1 MIGFMEMIRKKLRF
15 GIGFMLALFC
25 LLASCTTARP
35 LPDYRD
41 SSFVA
46 ELRLITPT
54 ITMEASASVEK
65 LSAPTLPRD
74 ITLQLKSPEA
84 LSDVFLR
91 RSGGIVS
98 LSYDGM
104 TLSGD
109 SLSPLLQAVD
119 LLLSSGEIQRICKT
133 EELGEPLIFAE
144 LHSTKENTRYEL
156 YLSPDTGAPRVFR
169 TDTFTLEI
177 LSFQSTAH

>member
-1 MIGFMEMIRKKLRF
+1 MEMIRKKLRF
-15 GIGFMLALFC
+15 GIGIVLALLC
-25 LLASCTTARP
+25 LLSGCTAART

-41 SSFVA
+41 SAFVA
-46 ELRLITPT
+46 DLRLITPT
-54 ITMEASASVEK
+54 VTLEASASVA
-65 LSAPTLPRD
+65 LPDDPTASRD
-74 ITLQLKSPEA
+74 VTLRIKSPQA
-84 LSDVFLR
+84 LSDVCLER
-91 RSGGIVS
+91 RGGIVS

-119 LLLSSGEIQRICKT
+119 LLLASGEIQRVCET

-169 TDTFTLEI
+169 TDTFTLEL
-177 LSFQSTAH
+177 LSFQNAAP